1 MKVACLHFQSPQDL
15 QALGDIFYRAT
26 PQILKRGDRTL
37 FLEISKTRGLYSEEK
52 FLRRAKLTL
61 ARLGLAGRIGLAP
74 DVPTA
79 LALAVYGVRSRDQ
92 LPVESLELFVD
103 PLMKHELPPAGAS
116 AKALPLLIGSLK
128 SLGFLTIGDFSRIPP
143 AQLSSRFGAIGLMAH
158 ERVQGRIDVAWPA
171 FEPSKVVE
179 EKHEFDLESPVDNL
193 EPIFFTLRPMLE
205 RLFLRLR
212 GQGKRARRF
221 DVVMKQEHPSKISPQ
236 EYRVSILLQL
246 PYVSPKAVFQITR
259 ERIEAQVRTLPL
271 EHRLMSVRAIVT
283 ELAPYFENQRDL
295 FDQKKEENDESFFQ
309 LVSRLGTK
317 LGEGKAFFAQTRESY
332 LPEKNWRRLGEY
344 KESERTESHVPARP
358 LRLLPKPLPVRMNDS
373 RILLPDGAE
382 EIVAYDHIE
391 TIFSDWWENPVEKLY
406 FRLHTRS
413 GRSLWVFKT
422 VDGCFLHGVFD

>member
-37 FLEISKTRGLYSEEK
+37 FLEISKTRALYSEEK
-52 FLRRAKLTL
+52 FIRRAKLTL
-61 ARLGLAGRIGLAP
+61 ARLGLAGRIGIAP

-79 LALAVYGVRSRDQ
+79 LALAIHGTRARDP
-92 LPVESLELFVD
+92 LPVEALEHFVD
-103 PLMKHELPPAGAS
+103 PLMKHDPPPD
-116 AKALPLLIGSLK
+116 ALRLLIRSLK
-128 SLGFLTIGDFSRIPP
+128 SLGFLTVGDFRRIPP
-143 AQLSSRFGAIGLMAH
+143 AQLSSRFGALGLMAH
-158 ERVQGRIDVAWPA
+158 ERVQGRIEVPWPA
-171 FEPSKVVE
+171 FEPSKTLE
-179 EKHEFDLESPVDNL
+179 ERHEFDPESPVDNL
-193 EPIFFTLRPMLE
+193 EPIFFTLRPLQE

-221 DVVMKQEHPSKISPQ
+221 DVILKQEHPSKISPQ

-259 ERIEAQVRTLPL
+259 ERIEAQVRALPL
-271 EHRLMSVRAIVT
+271 QHRLTSVQVTVT

-317 LGEGKAFFAQTRESY
+317 LGEGRAFFAQTRESY

-344 KESERTESHVPARP
+344 KESERSESHVPARP
-358 LRLLPKPLPVRMNDS
+358 LRLLPKPVPVRIS
-373 RILLPDGAE
+373 ETRLFLPSGTE
-382 EIVAYDHIE
+382 EIVAFDNIE

-413 GRSLWVFKT
+413 GQSLWIFKT
-422 VDGCFLHGVFD
+422 TEGCFLHGMFD